1 MEERCPALIPY
12 GIVTKKRR
20 LVIHSSLF
28 MAVKAIYNKARDSH
42 FSP

>member
-20 LVIHSSLF
+20 MIAYSSLF
-28 MAVKAIYNKARDSH
+28 MAIKAIYSKA
-42 FSP
+42 

>member
-20 LVIHSSLF
+20 IVADSSLC
-28 MAVKAIYNKARDSH
+28 VVIKAIYSKARDAR